1 MNIMIIEDEVDILN
15 GMKDAVQ
22 QLDVHFEHI
31 FAVNQAEVA
40 LELIQNHWP
49 EIIVTDIVLPE
60 MTGLDLMEQIMDKD
74 YHPKIIVI
82 SGYSNFTYAQRS
94 IKLGAIDYMLK
105 PFAREEFIQKI
116 RSVVEMIHEEK
127 EIVKE
132 QQVSDSD
139 AILGAKTLRDKFL
152 LGLCMNLVP
161 LHEHTIH
168 RLKFFDLEWM
178 AGGAFYVI
186 ALDRIE
192 NDKHP
197 LSEKETELQIFAVGN
212 IVEDVLIS
220 YQPSVMF
227 RNIHNQWIIITD
239 CNHLEQLT
247 EAISSNIMTY
257 QRMKVK
263 AGISVRTN
271 SFQAASTAYEQAI
284 KAMKLSHIDREDH
297 RVFYKDIEANG
308 IGNQQQNDYDQIVEY
323 IYLEQLERIKAA
335 VSMVVNDFIVSIGIN
350 QRQELTQKCLEW
362 VVHVHSLLAD
372 KLKVTLKQITIH
384 LWVDLDACNSI
395 EELKEHLNRYFEQ
408 LSQQISMGP
417 INPIVEKAVRFIH
430 NQYSQNITLQKV
442 ASELSTHP
450 VWLSQLFKR
459 ETKQTFS
466 DYLTDVRMEEAKRLL
481 RESNL
486 RIYEISEQV
495 GYTDLQHFG
504 QIFKKRTG
512 LTPKGY
518 RSGQ

>member
-1 MNIMIIEDEVDILN
+1 MNIMIIEDEIDILN
-15 GMKDAVQ
+15 GMKEAVQ
-22 QLDVHFEHI
+22 QLDVQFENI
-31 FAVNQAEVA
+31 FTVTQAEVA
-40 LELIQNHWP
+40 LELIHNHWP

-60 MTGLDLMEQIMDKD
+60 MTGLDLMEQILDKD

-116 RSVVEMIHEEK
+116 HSVVEMIHEEK
-127 EIVKE
+127 EIIKVH
-132 QQVSDSD
+132 QVTESD
-139 AILGAKTLRDKFL
+139 AMLGAKTLRDKFL
-152 LGLCMNLVP
+152 LGLCTNPIP
-161 LHEHTIH
+161 LHEHTVH
-168 RLKFFDLEWM
+168 RLKFFNLEWM

-192 NDKHP
+192 NEKER

-212 IVEDVLIS
+212 IVEDVLIDF
-220 YQPSVMF
+220 QPSVMF
-227 RNIHNQWIIITD
+227 RNIHNQWIIISD
-239 CNHLEQLT
+239 CDDLEQLA
-247 EAISSNIMTY
+247 ESISSNIMKFQY
-257 QRMKVK
+257 MKIKV
-263 AGISVRTN
+263 GISLRTN
-271 SFQAASTAYEQAI
+271 SFQAVSRAYEQAI
-284 KAMKLSHIDREDH
+284 KAMRLAHIEGEGNRLY
-297 RVFYKDIEANG
+297 YKNLAANG
-308 IGNQQQNDYDQIVEY
+308 IGSHQQNEYDQIVEY
-323 IYLEQLERIKAA
+323 IYLDQPERIEMA
-335 VSMVVNDFIVSIGIN
+335 VSVVINDFVVSIGIN
-350 QRQELTQKCLEW
+350 QRRELTQKCVEW

-372 KLKVTLKQITIH
+372 KLKITLKQITIH
-384 LWVDLDACNSI
+384 LWVDLDACDSI
-395 EELKEHLNRYFEQ
+395 EELKGHLHRYFEQ

-417 INPIVEKAVRFIH
+417 MNPIVEKAVRLIH
-430 NQYSQNITLQKV
+430 NQYSHNITLQKV

-466 DYLTDVRMEEAKRLL
+466 DYLTEVRMEEAKRLL

-486 RIYEISEQV
+486 RIYEISEHV

-518 RSGQ
+518 RSSL